1 MFVNSNSQHC
11 VNSYPPVETL
21 LKKEERAKKQ
31 RRNGREGNTV
41 KENVQ
46 TNRCRQVDR
55 ETNICSVHWQTRQA
69 DRSDMDRLKM
79 YVKQTS

>member
-1 MFVNSNSQHC
+1 M
-11 VNSYPPVETL
+11 YPPVETL

-55 ETNICSVHWQTRQA
+55 ETNICSVQWQTRQA